1 MLLHQ
6 VSFPFNRICAHNNAN
21 KMIFIFGTF
30 KCSYHKMQT
39 NYNKGFY
46 GLCEFSRNL
55 MQVSFHTSRNIH
67 NHEAILL
74 TYLMLLPTFCVLAG
88 MFLQRQNKSKYCFKL
103 NLIEKLQL
111 RELVDYTVL
120 QNH

>member
-6 VSFPFNRICAHNNAN
+6 VSFPFNRIYAQHKAN
-21 KMIFIFGTF
+21 KMIFIFRTF

-74 TYLMLLPTFCVLAG
+74 TYLMLLPTFL
-88 MFLQRQNKSKYCFKL
+88 KSYKRFISAETK
-103 NLIEKLQL
+103 
-111 RELVDYTVL
+111 
-120 QNH
+120 